1 MRRLALGLLLVTGCA
16 DRSAEV
22 EVDYT
27 QEVERLCEA
36 VCTRGLECNADPPL
50 ETQEE
55 CVEFCTEVDEF
66 YENSDCG
73 EAFRGYYG
81 CMGDIQTCEVW
92 DAAHETVCADEFD
105 TMLALKCGGREE
117 EGG

>member
-27 QEVERLCEA
+27 QEVERLCEGY
-36 VCTRGLECNADPPL
+36 CTRGLECIAEPL
-50 ETQEE
+50 IETQEE
-55 CVEFCTEVDEF
+55 CVEVCAEVDTF

-73 EAFRGYYG
+73 EAFRGYIA
-81 CMGDIQTCEVW
+81 CMGTTQTCEDW
-92 DAAHETVCADEFD
+92 DAAHDTMCADEVAR
-105 TMLALKCGGREE
+105 LWELSCGARGE
-117 EGG
+117 EG